1 MSDQDAFEGILVS
14 LYDAMLD
21 PAQWQETSAL
31 IDEACGTKGNA
42 LGIGEGPKDDI
53 RVISAGLY
61 YGGQRCE
68 DLEREYLD
76 VYHPIDE
83 CVPRFRQLPDSHL
96 AHTTDLY
103 TAEELKTSPTYN
115 ELLHRASAQDSLHV
129 RLDGPDG
136 SYIAWAIADPVSPGG
151 WGFSQIMTIKGLLPH
166 IRQFVRVQ
174 QALAKTE
181 ALGTSVTDLLDNPRV
196 GVIHLDRRGQIVA
209 VNDCARTILL
219 HGDALSDRGGVLRAR
234 VPDDHVRLERLVA
247 AALPTSSA
255 VAVSGSML
263 LRRAT
268 MLPPFVVHIK
278 PVVAPQMDFGA
289 RRVAALVLL
298 VEPGRQSRIDPSLV
312 AETLGLTPAE
322 SQIAVWLTEGKTVRE
337 IAVET
342 GRQERSIHWHLRQ
355 IYHKQGLFRQ
365 ADLVRLVLSLAEFA

>member
-1 MSDQDAFEGILVS
+1 MSDQDTFERILAS
-14 LYDAMLD
+14 LYGAMLD
-21 PAQWQETSAL
+21 PAQWQKTSAL
-31 IDEACGTKGNA
+31 IDKACGIKGNA

-61 YGGQRCE
+61 YGGQRRE

-136 SYIAWAIADPVSPGG
+136 SYIAWAIADPVTPDG

-174 QALAKTE
+174 QALAKIE
-181 ALGTSVTDLLDNPRV
+181 ALGTSATDLLDNPRI

-209 VNDCARTILL
+209 ANDRARAILQY
-219 HGDALSDRGGVLRAR
+219 GDGITDRGGVLRAR
-234 VPDDHVRLERLVA
+234 VPADHVRLERLVA
-247 AALPTSSA
+247 GALPTSSA

-322 SQIAVWLTEGKTVRE
+322 SQVAAWLAEGKTVRE
-337 IAVET
+337 IAEAT
-342 GRQERSIHWHLRQ
+342 GRQESSIHWHLRQ
-355 IYHKQGLFRQ
+355 IYHKLDISRQ
-365 ADLVRLVLSLAEFA
+365 ADLVRLALSVVEFV

>member
-1 MSDQDAFEGILVS
+1 MSDQDTFERILAS
-14 LYDAMLD
+14 LYGAMLD

-31 IDEACGTKGNA
+31 IDKACGIKGNA

-68 DLEREYLD
+68 DLEREYPD

-181 ALGTSVTDLLDNPRV
+181 ALGTSATDLLDNSRV
-196 GVIHLDRRGQIVA
+196 GVIHLDRRGRIVA
-209 VNDCARTILL
+209 ANDRARAMLR
-219 HGDALSDRGGVLRAR
+219 HSDALSDRGGVLRVR
-234 VPDDHVRLERLVA
+234 VPADHTRLERLVA
-247 AALPTSSA
+247 DALPSA
-255 VAVSGSML
+255 GVAVSGSMM
-263 LRRAT
+263 LRRT
-268 MLPPFVVHIK
+268 SVTPPLVVHVK

-289 RRVAALVLL
+289 QRVAALALL

-322 SQIAVWLTEGKTVRE
+322 SHIAVWLTEGKTVRE

-355 IYHKQGLFRQ
+355 IYHKLDISRQ
-365 ADLVRLVLSLAEFA
+365 ADLVRLALSVVEFV

>member
-14 LYDAMLD
+14 LYGAMLD
-21 PAQWQETSAL
+21 PAQWRETSAL

-219 HGDALSDRGGVLRAR
+219 HGGALSDRGGVLRAR

-255 VAVSGSML
+255 VAVGGSML
-263 LRRAT
+263 LRQTT

-289 RRVAALVLL
+289 RRAAALVLL
-298 VEPGRQSRIDPSLV
+298 VEPGR
-312 AETLGLTPAE
+312 
-322 SQIAVWLTEGKTVRE
+322 
-337 IAVET
+337 
-342 GRQERSIHWHLRQ
+342 
-355 IYHKQGLFRQ
+355 
-365 ADLVRLVLSLAEFA
+365 

>member
-1 MSDQDAFEGILVS
+1 MSDQDTFERILAS

-42 LGIGEGPKDDI
+42 LGVGEGPKGDI
-53 RVISAGLY
+53 RVISVGLY
-61 YGGQRCE
+61 YRGQRRE

-76 VYHPIDE
+76 IYHPIDE
-83 CVPRFRQLPDSHL
+83 CVQRFRQLPDSHL

-181 ALGTSVTDLLDNPRV
+181 ALGTSAADLLDNPRV

-209 VNDCARTILL
+209 VNDCARAILM
-219 HGDALSDRGGVLRAR
+219 HGDTLLDRGGVLRAR
-234 VPDDHVRLERLVA
+234 VPADHVRLERLVA

-255 VAVSGSML
+255 FAVGGSML
-263 LRRAT
+263 LRRTT

-289 RRVAALVLL
+289 RRATALVLL

-312 AETLGLTPAE
+312 ADTLGLTPAE
-322 SQIAVWLTEGKTVRE
+322 SQIAVWLAEGKTVRE

-355 IYHKQGLFRQ
+355 IYHKQSLSRQ